1 MSALSLR
8 SITKAFALAALRVE
22 RFVGATQWASSA
34 LYIHTKFGPLELET
48 AWTPAHSIAETL
60 TYAFD
65 ITDES
70 LRAAAGDPSVQ
81 LERPAP
87 DFFLRPGD
95 HAALR
100 ELQTAI
106 EAGERFVLVGSPE
119 GREGERYYPLK
130 RVV

>member
-1 MSALSLR
+1 MPRILSPV
-8 SITKAFALAALRVE
+8 SS
-22 RFVGATQWASSA
+22 TQFEIEHA
-34 LYIHTKFGPLELET
+34 
-48 AWTPAHSIAETL
+48 
-60 TYAFD
+60 
-65 ITDES
+65 
-70 LRAAAGDPSVQ
+70 RQ
-81 LERPAP
+81 ERPQP

-119 GREGERYYPLK
+119 GREGERYHPIK